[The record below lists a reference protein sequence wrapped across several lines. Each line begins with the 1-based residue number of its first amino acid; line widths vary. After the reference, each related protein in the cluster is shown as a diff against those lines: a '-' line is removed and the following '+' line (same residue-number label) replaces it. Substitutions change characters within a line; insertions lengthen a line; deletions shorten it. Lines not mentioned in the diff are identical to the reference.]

1 MKVELCNFP
10 LQKLS
15 LFPLCYR
22 MGPSTL
28 TWCSGSF
35 LILATYLLPVMSQT
49 WTLVKVEYLLIAKT
63 LVCNF
68 HFPPLLVRPFGLKSP
83 LLPTNFCAYPC
94 LWRYNSN
101 SWWFTRL
108 PQLELIVPSFEF
120 PHHVSYTFIL
130 FWLMIAYVFE
140 CSVSPTNFKSAYL
153 FY

>member
-1 MKVELCNFP
+1 MQQFRVLVASLSIPAATILVQEAVTLPQTIKIFSELFSVTPEFMTLVYSSHVVQLASQMKVELCDFP

-68 HFPPLLVRPFGLKSP
+68 HFPPLLVLPFGLKSP

-94 LWRYNSN
+94 L
-101 SWWFTRL
+101 
-108 PQLELIVPSFEF
+108 
-120 PHHVSYTFIL
+120 
-130 FWLMIAYVFE
+130 
-140 CSVSPTNFKSAYL
+140 
-153 FY
+153 